1 MRQLGFSFQND
12 YKKEFGGSLLQGKR
26 KSARPLSTKK
36 PTHLI
41 LKCSG
46 KSVFNPSNRKLEKLI
61 RHQANK
67 YGIKVYE
74 VALNWSHFHL
84 LIKLP
89 SREAYVAFIRTV
101 TSLIVSF
108 VSKSKGFVSKGN
120 GVNLKTKDLD
130 LKSIFDLR
138 PYTKILSWGKQFQR
152 VVEYVELNTLE
163 ALGLIVRAK
172 KDSARK
178 KFCWQEKKPSFI
190 KEVHRR

>member
-36 PTHLI
+36 PIHLI

-61 RHQANK
+61 HHQANK
-67 YGIKVYE
+67 YGIKIYE
-74 VALNWSHFHL
+74 VVLNWTHVHL

-108 VSKSKGFVSKGN
+108 VSKAHGVVSKS
-120 GVNLKTKDLD
+120 KDLD

-172 KDSARK
+172 KALGGRKRSSVGRK
-178 KFCWQEKKPSFI
+178 KSIVSISKKKSR
-190 KEVHRR
+190 H

>member
-12 YKKEFGGSLLQGKR
+12 YKKEFGGRLLCGKR

-36 PTHLI
+36 PIHLI

-46 KSVFNPSNRKLEKLI
+46 KSVFNPSNRKLENLI
-61 RHQANK
+61 RNQANK

-74 VALNWSHFHL
+74 VALNWTHIHL

-89 SREAYVAFIRTV
+89 SRDAYVAFIRTV

-108 VSKSKGFVSKGN
+108 VSKSKSFISKAN
-120 GVNLKTKDLD
+120 GVNLKTKALD

-163 ALGLIVRAK
+163 ALGLIMREK
-172 KDSARK
+172 QDSIRK
-178 KFCWQEKKPSFI
+178 KSVNNKK
-190 KEVHRR
+190 RDD

>member
-1 MRQLGFSFQND
+1 MRQLGFSFQNN

-36 PTHLI
+36 PIHLI
-41 LKCSG
+41 LKCTG
-46 KSVFNPSNRKLEKLI
+46 KRIFSPTDRKLENLI

-74 VALNWSHFHL
+74 VALNWTHVHL

-89 SREAYVAFIRTV
+89 SRDAYVAFIRTV

-108 VSKSKGFVSKGN
+108 VSKAQGIVSK
-120 GVNLKTKDLD
+120 TKGLD

-152 VVEYVELNTLE
+152 VVEYIELNTLE

-172 KDSARK
+172 KDSVSRRRSSVGK
-178 KFCWQEKKPSFI
+178 KRGSVGKK
-190 KEVHRR
+190 

>member
-1 MRQLGFSFQND
+1 MRQLGFIFQNN
-12 YKKEFGGSLLQGKR
+12 YKKEFGGSLLHGKR

-36 PTHLI
+36 PIHLI

-61 RHQANK
+61 RHQASK

-74 VALNWSHFHL
+74 VALNWSHVHL
-84 LIKLP
+84 LIRLP

-108 VSKSKGFVSKGN
+108 VSKSKAFVSKTN

-172 KDSARK
+172 KGSPAVVDRRK
-178 KFCWQEKKPSFI
+178 MKNTSGRKG
-190 KEVHRR
+190 

>member
-36 PTHLI
+36 PIHLI
-41 LKCSG
+41 LKYTRKRIFS
-46 KSVFNPSNRKLEKLI
+46 PTDRKLKNLI

-67 YGIKVYE
+67 YGIKIYE
-74 VALNWSHFHL
+74 IALNWTHVHL

-89 SREAYVAFIRTV
+89 SRDAYVAFIRTA
-101 TSLIVSF
+101 TSLVVSF
-108 VSKSKGFVSKGN
+108 VSKSN
-120 GVNLKTKDLD
+120 AMNLKTKGLD

-152 VVEYVELNTLE
+152 VVEYIELNTLE
-163 ALGLIVRAK
+163 ALGLIEREKRGSVAK
-172 KDSARK
+172 KMGSVSIGRK
-178 KFCWQEKKPSFI
+178 KIRQ
-190 KEVHRR
+190 

>member
-1 MRQLGFSFQND
+1 MRQLGFSFQNN

-36 PTHLI
+36 PIHLI
-41 LKCSG
+41 LKCTG
-46 KSVFNPSNRKLEKLI
+46 KRIFSPTDRKLEKLI
-61 RHQANK
+61 HNQANK

-74 VALNWSHFHL
+74 VALNWTHVHL

-89 SREAYVAFIRTV
+89 SRDAYVAFIRTI

-108 VSKSKGFVSKGN
+108 VSKAQGIVSK
-120 GVNLKTKDLD
+120 TKGSA

-152 VVEYVELNTLE
+152 VVEYIELNTSE
-163 ALGLIVRAK
+163 ALGLIVRVK
-172 KDSARK
+172 RGSESRK
-178 KFCWQEKKPSFI
+178 
-190 KEVHRR
+190 RTL

>member
-12 YKKEFGGSLLQGKR
+12 YKKEFGGSLLKGKR
-26 KSARPLSTKK
+26 KSVRPLSTKK
-36 PTHLI
+36 PIHLI
-41 LKCSG
+41 LKCTG
-46 KSVFNPSNRKLEKLI
+46 KSVFNPSNRKLENLI
-61 RHQANK
+61 RYQANK

-74 VALNWSHFHL
+74 VALNWTHVHL

-108 VSKSKGFVSKGN
+108 ASKAKDM
-120 GVNLKTKDLD
+120 NLKAKGLD

-152 VVEYVELNTLE
+152 VIEYLELNTLE
-163 ALGLIVRAK
+163 ALGLIVRK
-172 KDSARK
+172 K
-178 KFCWQEKKPSFI
+178 
-190 KEVHRR
+190 KES

>member
-12 YKKEFGGSLLQGKR
+12 YKKEFGGSILQGKR
-26 KSARPLSTKK
+26 KSARPLSTRK
-36 PTHLI
+36 PIHLI

-46 KSVFNPSNRKLEKLI
+46 KSVFNPSNRKLENLV
-61 RHQANK
+61 RNQANK
-67 YGIKVYE
+67 YGIKIYE
-74 VALNWSHFHL
+74 IAFNWSHVHL

-89 SREAYVAFIRTV
+89 SRDAYVAFIRTV

-108 VSKSKGFVSKGN
+108 VSKAQGIVSKS
-120 GVNLKTKDLD
+120 KSLD

-163 ALGLIVRAK
+163 ALGLVVRAK
-172 KDSARK
+172 KDSVGK
-178 KFCWQEKKPSFI
+178 KKGIVSLGSKKKTSLI
-190 KEVHRR
+190 EL

>member
-41 LKCSG
+41 LKCTG
-46 KSVFNPSNRKLEKLI
+46 KSVFNPSNRKLENLI
-61 RHQANK
+61 RNQANK

-74 VALNWSHFHL
+74 VALNWTHVHL
-84 LIKLP
+84 LIRLP

-101 TSLIVSF
+101 TALIVKF
-108 VSKSKGFVSKGN
+108 ISKVGVFSKPGDTSNKLGATS
-120 GVNLKTKDLD
+120 KTKGEK

-152 VVEYVELNTLE
+152 VVEYLELNTLE
-163 ALGLIVRAK
+163 ALGLIVRK
-172 KDSARK
+172 KKGSAGRK
-178 KFCWQEKKPSFI
+178 
-190 KEVHRR
+190 RAY